1 MSVIYKVCSQ
11 ELWDAAVTIG
21 KFVGAEIDIADGFIH
36 FSTGAQVE
44 ETVAKHFA
52 GRENLVLVWIDA
64 DQLGDAATALK
75 WEESRGGAL
84 FPHLYAELP
93 VSAASRV
100 DELPLGEDG
109 SHIFPNDL
117 IR

>member
-1 MSVIYKVCSQ
+1 MSFIYKVCSR
-11 ELWDAAVTIG
+11 ELWDAAVRLG
-21 KFVGAEIDIADGFIH
+21 KFVGEEIDITDGFIH

-52 GRENLVLVWIDA
+52 GRENLVLVWIDS
-64 DQLGDAATALK
+64 DELGPNLK

-93 VSAASRV
+93 VAAASRV
-100 DELPLGEDG
+100 DELPLGPAG
-109 SHIFPNDL
+109 KHIFPDDL
-117 IR
+117 MR